1 MKSQEL
7 NFPDLEKIVWRKSRP
22 GKEFCGAVP
31 LLITHTHN
39 YALFMP
45 PGGLSCLK
53 KISGSF

>member
-31 LLITHTHN
+31 LHCAYIAIRATNMHK
-39 YALFMP
+39 YAFFMP
-45 PGGLSCLK
+45 RGFSYA
-53 KISGSF
+53 